1 MRLLLALLL
10 STVLPS
16 FASAQTSSS
25 VGDANVD
32 MPALAQPIIAQP
44 LDWRLTAPRNSENN
58 ETPAFTMPLWSTP
71 DGRLL
76 TMVAAITNHGA
87 PVAPQSPQIG
97 SALDWRLVDVTSL
110 FTGGLA
116 FKVSDNASA
125 YTAFRRGILLAPALN
140 STGCNPLVANGSS
153 EGCTFPLAA
162 ANNSAAIG
170 AHFGDAASSTELD
183 VNYGLSW
190 LHVNDAAPLA
200 RQPWNLFAG
209 IGDESMPTLL
219 LPGYAIADAQN
230 AGVNALGRWHL
241 DANQS
246 LDVGA
251 ALSRIQYDIPGMPL
265 LPAFNQ
271 AALSFGV
278 HRGDF
283 SGQIVGRVLGPVDA
297 LSGGQH
303 WSSIDLG
310 ISWRAPWRGV
320 FSVGAQNLWSSG
332 SLPLLNE
339 PSAHEVDPSQAR
351 VPYVQYHQD
360 L

>member
-10 STVLPS
+10 TTVMPS
-16 FASAQTSSS
+16 FASAQTASSA
-25 VGDANVD
+25 GDANVD
-32 MPALAQPIIAQP
+32 LPALAQPVISQP
-44 LDWRLTAPRNSENN
+44 LDWRLSIPRGNDNSQSS
-58 ETPAFTMPLWSTP
+58 AFTLPLWSTP

-76 TMVAAITNHGA
+76 TMVAAVTNHGA

-116 FKVSDNASA
+116 FKVSDSASA
-125 YTAFRRGILLAPALN
+125 YTAFHRGILLAPALN
-140 STGCNPLVANGSS
+140 GTGCNALVANSDS

-162 ANNSAAIG
+162 ANTGATIG
-170 AHFGDAASSTELD
+170 AHFGDAGSSTELD

-190 LHVNDAAPLA
+190 LHVNDGAAFA

-209 IGDESMPTLL
+209 IGDESLPTLL
-219 LPGYAIADAQN
+219 LPGYVGADAQN

-241 DANQS
+241 DASQS

-251 ALSRIQYDIPGMPL
+251 ALSRIQYDVPGMPL

-271 AALSFGV
+271 AALSLGV

-297 LSGGQH
+297 LNGGQR

-339 PSAHEVDPSQAR
+339 PAAREVDPSQAR